1 MEQMEQE
8 YQPKSVICSVPF
20 HPLCGTSG
28 TSGTEKSTRSNDKAG
43 YPWEMLTGLVP
54 SVPPVPFPLWNGTK
68 KVSSY
73 SRKMLGINDNASK
86 LK

>member
-8 YQPKSVICSVPF
+8 SQPESGFCSVPF

-43 YPWEMLTGLVP
+43 YPWKSLTGLVP
-54 SVPPVPFPLWNGTK
+54 SVPPVPFPLWNGTRI
-68 KVSSY
+68 VLAYDESL
-73 SRKMLGINDNASK
+73 RFFWTI
-86 LK
+86 